1 MPVPRRRRFGLLILA
16 LVGAGGCLALGWWQW
31 GRWES
36 TSGSFQNLGYAL
48 QWPLFAFFCVYGY
61 RKFVRYEDAAGRPA
75 APTGIVTEIPAGLL
89 PERPSHAEQSVDP
102 VLSEYNAY
110 LAELAEKDKRS
121 TP

>member
-1 MPVPRRRRFGLLILA
+1 MDSVRR
-16 LVGAGGCLALGWWQW
+16 
-31 GRWES
+31 
-36 TSGSFQNLGYAL
+36 
-48 QWPLFAFFCVYGY
+48 YGY

-110 LAELAEKDKRS
+110 LAELAEKDKRKHPMTE
-121 TP
+121 TPEKIRSALTGYRVMAPDDRHLVDRAVLRDHRQVRGQGR